1 MDKYERRELHEELN
15 ALSEFEEQNKERM
28 QEIAKVLVDD
38 YIPKKEVD
46 DYEFK
51 NLRICRHGIQRESC
65 YSCLFEAS
73 CHLED
78 IKDANER
85 NNTMSDVHEW
95 SWRSL

>member
-15 ALSEFEEQNKERM
+15 NLSEFEEQNKERM

-51 NLRICRHGIQRESC
+51 DLRICKHGIQRQSC
-65 YSCLFEAS
+65 HNCLGEWN

-85 NNTMSDVHEW
+85 NNTLSDVHEW
-95 SWRSL
+95 SHWSE

>member
-15 ALSEFEEQNKERM
+15 VLSEFEEQNKERM

-38 YIPKKEVD
+38 YIPKNKD

-51 NLRICRHGIQRESC
+51 HLKICRHGIQRESC

-73 CHLED
+73 CHLEQY
-78 IKDANER
+78 KEQNEGDD
-85 NNTMSDVHEW
+85 TLSDVHDESWW
-95 SWRSL
+95 SL